1 MISITLSDDPFATLP
16 TGTEIFTLS
25 SSGNCSVEGYGSPLA
40 RVIRALR
47 ATTGARELLHRHYIK
62 DAITVCLVT
71 ALSIDPITG
80 THHAFFQVVEIA
92 TLLINMVV
100 EHVKEAK
107 RTRISAD
114 IETTIGEFE
123 KEMKGVQDIVRDPA
137 QRTPEARRV
146 LRSTDVLIIS
156 ACASSMRAVCDA
168 LRSTSSINHD
178 FGSMDDGFE
187 ALKRGL
193 DIENCSCGISTEPEQ
208 ALSH

>member
-47 ATTGARELLHRHYIK
+47 ATT
-62 DAITVCLVT
+62 
-71 ALSIDPITG
+71 
-80 THHAFFQVVEIA
+80 
-92 TLLINMVV
+92 V

-156 ACASSMRAVCDA
+156 VCASSMRAVCDA

-193 DIENCSCGISTEPEQ
+193 DIENCSCGISTEPE
-208 ALSH
+208 